1 MSLRPHEINRRA
13 GSGFPEPAFS
23 CRSGGLVQRSD
34 GSSGAA
40 FRRAFS
46 RMRVSPLRVS
56 GVRPQRASNGGA
68 FSNYYHGSKY
78 HSSTVVSRWTS
89 KSSKAY
95 AYAGQ
100 TSYAFIKT
108 SFGEQAAFYYNYN

>member
-1 MSLRPHEINRRA
+1 MRKKRKWLMVLALAVTSFVTLSGVAVAAQYP
-13 GSGFPEPAFS
+13 GSGFWTY
-23 CRSGGLVQRSD
+23 G
-34 GSSGAA
+34 
-40 FRRAFS
+40 
-46 RMRVSPLRVS
+46 
-56 GVRPQRASNGGA
+56 ASNCGA

-108 SFGEQAAFYYNYN
+108 SFGE

>member
-1 MSLRPHEINRRA
+1 MSFYFLHRNYFKENTYEKKYEIVNGF
-13 GSGFPEPAFS
+13 GSCCDFFWDFVWS
-23 CRSGGLVQRSD
+23 CCTQYPGG
-34 GSSGAA
+34 
-40 FRRAFS
+40 
-46 RMRVSPLRVS
+46 
-56 GVRPQRASNGGA
+56 GVWTYGASNGGA

>member
-1 MSLRPHEINRRA
+1 MRKNMKSLMVLA
-13 GSGFPEPAFS
+13 LAVTSFGT
-23 CRSGGLVQRSD
+23 L
-34 GSSGAA
+34 
-40 FRRAFS
+40 
-46 RMRVSPLRVS
+46 S
-56 GVRPQRASNGGA
+56 GVAAATQYPGGGVWTYGASNGGA
-68 FSNYYHGSKY
+68 GSKY

>member
-1 MSLRPHEINRRA
+1 MRKKRKW
-13 GSGFPEPAFS
+13 
-23 CRSGGLVQRSD
+23 LVVLDLAVTS
-34 GSSGAA
+34 
-40 FRRAFS
+40 F
-46 RMRVSPLRVS
+46 VTLS
-56 GVRPQRASNGGA
+56 GVVAAAQYLGAGIWTYGASNGGD

>member
-1 MSLRPHEINRRA
+1 MSFYFLHRNYFKENTYEKKYEIVN
-13 GSGFPEPAFS
+13 
-23 CRSGGLVQRSD
+23 GLALAVTSF
-34 GSSGAA
+34 GT
-40 FRRAFS
+40 
-46 RMRVSPLRVS
+46 LS
-56 GVRPQRASNGGA
+56 GVAAATQYPGGGVWTYGASNGGA

>member
-1 MSLRPHEINRRA
+1 MVVI
-13 GSGFPEPAFS
+13 
-23 CRSGGLVQRSD
+23 C
-34 GSSGAA
+34 
-40 FRRAFS
+40 
-46 RMRVSPLRVS
+46 
-56 GVRPQRASNGGA
+56 
-68 FSNYYHGSKY
+68 SKY

>member
-1 MSLRPHEINRRA
+1 MRSKGINSYKNTKSVLTKIKKTVYNNFKSKRLLNVTVDLGVA
-13 GSGFPEPAFS
+13 AATQYP
-23 CRSGGLVQRSD
+23 GG
-34 GSSGAA
+34 
-40 FRRAFS
+40 
-46 RMRVSPLRVS
+46 
-56 GVRPQRASNGGA
+56 GVWTYGASNGGA

>member
-1 MSLRPHEINRRA
+1 MRKKRKW
-13 GSGFPEPAFS
+13 
-23 CRSGGLVQRSD
+23 LVVLDLAVTS
-34 GSSGAA
+34 
-40 FRRAFS
+40 F
-46 RMRVSPLRVS
+46 VTLS
-56 GVRPQRASNGGA
+56 GVAAAAQYPGGSIWTYGASNGGD
-68 FSNYYHGSKY
+68 FPNYYHGSKY

>member
-1 MSLRPHEINRRA
+1 MPFYSFCSNYFKENTYEKKRKW
-13 GSGFPEPAFS
+13 
-23 CRSGGLVQRSD
+23 LVVLDLAVTS
-34 GSSGAA
+34 
-40 FRRAFS
+40 F
-46 RMRVSPLRVS
+46 VTLS
-56 GVRPQRASNGGA
+56 GVVAAAQYPGGGIWTYGASNGGD

-108 SFGEQAAFYYNYN
+108 SFGEQAAFYYN

>member
-1 MSLRPHEINRRA
+1 MLFYS
-13 GSGFPEPAFS
+13 F
-23 CRSGGLVQRSD
+23 RSNYFKENTYEKKRKWLMVLALAVTS
-34 GSSGAA
+34 
-40 FRRAFS
+40 F
-46 RMRVSPLRVS
+46 VTLS
-56 GVRPQRASNGGA
+56 GVAAAMQYPGGGVWTYGASNGGA